1 MARSAENGPDGSGY
15 DGQHGPDRND
25 GHAGYDDCYEY
36 DDYDEYEAPRRR
48 RPLRKVMI
56 GLLMLA
62 VVAAVVLFV
71 NRKQL
76 ITPDEGCKVTTAT
89 GQGSLDLSQASNAA
103 TITAV
108 ALSRGLPERA
118 ATIALATAMQE
129 SKLRNLAGGD
139 RDSVGLFQQRPSQG
153 WGTAAQIQDPVYATN
168 KFLDSLVRVPG
179 YARLP
184 LTDAAQ
190 AVQKSGYPQAYAKHE
205 TDATLLASVFTGRA
219 PAALDC
225 VVHQLAAAP
234 AAATPAAADAASSAS
249 PDPSGS
255 PEPQGV
261 ADRVRREFGRTAT
274 TAPAAKADK
283 DPRTVLAVTPQ
294 AGEGTDPGPDA
305 QRQGGWAVAQWAVAH
320 AQELGIGVVAYDGKV
335 WSFDKPTSGWQ
346 AKAPAA
352 STDHVLLTLGAPAK
366 H

>member
-1 MARSAENGPDGSGY
+1 MAGSAEGEQDGYES
-15 DGQHGPDRND
+15 
-25 GHAGYDDCYEY
+25 AG
-36 DDYDEYEAPRRR
+36 RRR
-48 RPLRKVMI
+48 RPLRKVLV
-56 GLLMLA
+56 GVLVLA
-62 VVAAVVLFV
+62 VVAGVVLFL

-76 ITPDEGCKVTTAT
+76 IAPPEGCKVSAPA
-89 GQGSLDLSQASNAA
+89 GQGSLDLAQASNAA

-108 ALSRGLPERA
+108 TLSRGLPERA

-153 WGTAAQIQDPVYATN
+153 WGTAEQISDPVYATN

-179 YARLP
+179 YARMP

-205 TDATLLASVFTGRA
+205 TNATLLATVFTGRA
-219 PAALDC
+219 PAALNC
-225 VVHQLAAAP
+225 VVNEFITAPVSAPVSTAPVAGDAAVPSAS
-234 AAATPAAADAASSAS
+234 AAADAGRQS
-249 PDPSGS
+249 
-255 PEPQGV
+255 QV
-261 ADRVRREFGRTAT
+261 VTDRLRHDFGRTLS

-283 DPRTVLAVTPQ
+283 DPRTVLAVKPQ
-294 AGEGTDPGPDA
+294 AAADAGSGADA
-305 QRQGGWAVAQWAVAH
+305 QRQSGWAVAQWAVAH

-335 WSFDKPTSGWQ
+335 WSFDKPSDGWQ

-352 STDHVLLTLGAPAK
+352 AADQVLVTLGAPVK

>member
-1 MARSAENGPDGSGY
+1 MRP
-15 DGQHGPDRND
+15 
-25 GHAGYDDCYEY
+25 
-36 DDYDEYEAPRRR
+36 R
-48 RPLRKVMI
+48 RPLRRKVLT
-56 GLLMLA
+56 GLLVLA
-62 VVAAVVLFV
+62 VVAAVVLFI

-76 ITPDEGCKVTTAT
+76 IPLPEGCKVNTTA
-89 GQGSLDLSQASNAA
+89 GQGSLDIAQASNAA

-108 ALSRGLPERA
+108 TIARGLPERA

-153 WGTAAQIQDPVYATN
+153 WGTAEQIQDPVYATN

-179 YARLP
+179 YASLP

-205 TDATLLASVFTGRA
+205 TNATLLASVFTGRS

-225 VVHQLAAAP
+225 VVHEFVAAP
-234 AAATPAAADAASSAS
+234 AADGTPAADAAAASAAPASAQS
-249 PDPSGS
+249 P
-255 PEPQGV
+255 GV
-261 ADRVRREFGRTAT
+261 ADRVRREFGRAVVA
-274 TAPAAKADK
+274 APAAKADK

-294 AGEGTDPGPDA
+294 AAAGTASGPDA

-320 AQELGIGVVAYDGKV
+320 SQELGIGVVAYDGKV
-335 WSFDKPTSGWQ
+335 WSFDKPGDGWQ
-346 AKAPAA
+346 AKTPAA
-352 STDHVLLTLGAPAK
+352 SADQVLITVGAPAK